1 MSPAFDIGSCSEKGP
16 RDYQQDAAGGESVQG
31 ALVAAVADGLGH
43 YAGSDRA
50 AQVAVR
56 TVLHHAF
63 LSPAALS
70 LRAGM
75 EAVVEQAHQE
85 VLREQLASGHR
96 GLTTLALLKVE
107 GARAVVVHVGDSR
120 VYRLRAG
127 HLAQLTVDHKDSRHV
142 LNRCL
147 GSERPGTDST
157 PDVLET
163 DLQPGDVYL
172 LSTDGVHESLST
184 GELRAVLED
193 GASAQVAAEALV
205 SLALSAGSRD
215 NCTAVVVRAPGTAD
229 ASLRGA
235 A

>member
-1 MSPAFDIGSCSEKGP
+1 MSSPFEIGCHSEQGR
-16 RDYQQDAAGGESVQG
+16 RDYQQDAAGGECVEG

-43 YAGSDRA
+43 YPGSDRA
-50 AQVAVR
+50 AQMAVR

-75 EAVVEQAHQE
+75 EAVVEEAHQE
-85 VLREQLASGHR
+85 VLREQRSIGLR

-107 GARAVVVHVGDSR
+107 GTRAVVVHVGDSR
-120 VYRLRAG
+120 VYRRRAG
-127 HLAQLTVDHKDSRHV
+127 QLEQLTKDHKDSRHV

-147 GSERPGTDST
+147 GNPRVGKNYT

-172 LSTDGVHESLST
+172 LSTDGVHESLSPAQ
-184 GELRAVLED
+184 LRAVLED

-205 SLALSAGSRD
+205 HSALASGSRD
-215 NCTAVVVRAPGTAD
+215 NCTAVVVRAPGAAD
-229 ASLRGA
+229 ALLRGA